1 MNKERIQKAL
11 ARQGVASRRHI
22 ETLIAEGKLRLN
34 GEIAVAGDQVSP
46 GDVVMLEGK
55 KIVIR
60 DDDNQMPR
68 VIAYHKPEGE
78 ICSRDD
84 PQGRPTIF
92 DKLPRIVHARWVA
105 IGRLDI
111 NTAGLILLTD
121 NGELANKLMHPS
133 SQVEREYIVR
143 TIGMASSAVMQQLV
157 NKVDLEDGPARFE
170 TVDYVG
176 GGEGVNH
183 WYHVTILEGRN
194 REVRR
199 MWEAVGLKVSRL
211 KRVRYGTVSLAST
224 HRQRAVKELHEREV
238 IALADSVGLQY
249 SKEGAVKAVP
259 RRSRSDVSGST
270 KTAKFSGKTPSK
282 VAPDT
287 RRTASSK
294 IGRITSDAPPRPRAK
309 QTKRRNERRAP

>member
-1 MNKERIQKAL
+1 MSKERIQKAL

-60 DDDNQMPR
+60 NDDQQLPR

-92 DKLPRIVHARWVA
+92 AKLPRLVHARWVA

-133 SQVEREYIVR
+133 SRVEREYIVR

-157 NKVDLEDGPARFE
+157 NNVDLEDGPARFE
-170 TVDYVG
+170 EVTYVG

-199 MWEAVGLKVSRL
+199 MWEAVGQKVSRL
-211 KRVRYGTVSLAST
+211 KRVRYGTVALAST

-238 IALADSVGLQY
+238 IALAESVGLHY
-249 SKEGAVKAVP
+249 TKDGAVKATP
-259 RRSRSDVSGST
+259 RRSRADVI
-270 KTAKFSGKTPSK
+270 KAVKAGKPSEK
-282 VAPDT
+282 GRSKSAPDA
-287 RRTASSK
+287 RRTSAKNKTRDTMSES
-294 IGRITSDAPPRPRAK
+294 PRSRTR
-309 QTKRRNERRAP
+309 QTKRRN

>member
-22 ETLIAEGKLRLN
+22 EALITEGKLRLN

-46 GDVVMLEGK
+46 GDVIMLEGK

-170 TVDYVG
+170 AVNYVG

-211 KRVRYGTVSLAST
+211 KRVRYGTVTLAST

-249 SKEGAVKAVP
+249 SKNGVVKDSP
-259 RRSRSDVSGST
+259 RRTRPEVSTGKKTDQFSD
-270 KTAKFSGKTPSK
+270 KTRKKA
-282 VAPDT
+282 APDT
-287 RRTASSK
+287 RAGTERNKTQRGLSQA
-294 IGRITSDAPPRPRAK
+294 PRARTK
-309 QTKRRNERRAP
+309 PSKRRT